1 MDELLLSEMTYDD
14 YLSHYGVKGMKWGVR
29 KRASNLKSRG
39 AKKIKSTSKSISDSR
54 AAKKD
59 AEIIYNNESKVFG
72 DKSAARAARKRARKA
87 SGESEKYKQTFE
99 KHSKNLEKGR
109 TAKQIGKGVA
119 QTAAAAYAVDQ
130 MFNGGR
136 GARATVRASSAILSK
151 TTKVGRDFAKSQDSH
166 VYINPDGSL
175 YRGKRPTF

>member
-14 YLSHYGVKGMKWGVR
+14 YLAHYSVKGMKWGVR
-29 KRASNLKSRG
+29 KRASSLKNRG
-39 AKKIKSTSKSISDSR
+39 VNKVKSTSKSMSISR

-72 DKSAARAARKRARKA
+72 DQSAVRAARKRARKA

-109 TAKQIGKGVA
+109 TAKQIGRGVA
-119 QTAAAAYAVDQ
+119 QTAAAAYAVDR

-151 TTKVGRDFAKSQDSH
+151 TTKVGRDFAKNQDAH
-166 VYINPDGSL
+166 VYINPDGSR